1 MSYNEEL
8 QSNNGEL
15 EEILRQVNALPNANP
30 EVTAETIVSALGY
43 TPANQED
50 VSTLSEQKANKQ
62 GLSLGVGEDGLVY
75 LFVDGAA
82 QGNGLDIKAEV
93 VSGDVIGYVD
103 GDNNIILT
111 GALAD
116 GTYVLK
122 YEDTEGNLTEIG
134 SIEVGCSAYT
144 NKIPLSI
151 NSDGSLYN
159 GGQGWKADARIN
171 SSGEEVAQ
179 VGLACTGFIP
189 VKLNDVIYMR
199 DVGFYN
205 NDSSAPKTYHIA
217 VYDST
222 FKFLSKR
229 DMYSVNNP
237 VGAVVDSNGCLI
249 EFRISKS
256 MFGDVDIPTVA
267 YLRVSARE
275 ITDESIITVNEEI
288 TD

>member
-43 TPANQED
+43 TPAKQED

-103 GDNNIILT
+103 NDNNIILT

-134 SIEVGCSAYT
+134 SMKVGNGAAYINLADPTSADWLT
-144 NKIPLSI
+144 NKRLNTAGEIK
-151 NSDGSLYN
+151 DQTGSYVTN
-159 GGQGWKADARIN
+159 Y
-171 SSGEEVAQ
+171 
-179 VGLACTGFIP
+179 IP
-189 VKLNDVIYMR
+189 VKAGDVIRVRGLNIR
-199 DVGFYN
+199 DYGAGNNATTHFYN
-205 NDSSAPKTYHIA
+205 SSKVSVSSIVPNNVHSTIPLNGTEFTYT
-217 VYDST
+217 VGNG
-222 FKFLSKR
+222 LSGDTASIQFVR
-229 DMYSVNNP
+229 FTGILFSGYT
-237 VGAVVDSNGCLI
+237 VD
-249 EFRISKS
+249 
-256 MFGDVDIPTVA
+256 DI
-267 YLRVSARE
+267 
-275 ITDESIITVNEEI
+275 IITVNEEI